1 MSLSVTQIIDT
12 IASQY
17 TGDSR
22 LTNMIT
28 IATQRT
34 SEEAFGENYNYAIA
48 LRTAHML
55 TLADMNSGGVSSGLG
70 GAVGAITQKSEG
82 NTSISF
88 GSNSSLTGTSGK
100 KAGDL
105 ALTRYGLELLGL
117 IAGNIVGISVANY
130 SNVTANINNEE
141 EE

>member
-1 MSLSVTQIIDT
+1 MSLSVAQIIDT
-12 IASQY
+12 IASQFSA
-17 TGDSR
+17 DSR

-34 SEEAFGENYNYAIA
+34 SESAFGVNFSYAVA

-55 TLADMNSGGVSSGLG
+55 TLADMNSGGVTSGLG

-88 GSNSSLTGTSGK
+88 GNLSSLTGTTGK

-117 IAGNIVGISVANY
+117 ITGNIVGFSVANY
-130 SNVTANINNEE
+130 NNVEININNEE

>member
-1 MSLSVTQIIDT
+1 MSLSVTEIIDT
-12 IASQY
+12 IAPQY

-22 LTNMIT
+22 LTNVIT

-34 SEEAFGENYNYAIA
+34 SSEFGDNYNYAIA

-55 TLADMNSGGVSSGLG
+55 TLADMNSGGVTSGLG
-70 GAVGAITQKSEG
+70 GAVGAITQKREG

-88 GSNSSLTGTSGK
+88 GSNSSLTGTTGK

-117 IAGNIVGISVANY
+117 IAGNIVGFSVANY
-130 SNVTANINNEE
+130 NNVEANLANEE
-141 EE
+141 E